1 MGSAHHLVKVNIS
14 AKFEENPSIGKGFKE
29 RTQIHVKI

>member
-14 AKFEENPSIGKGFKE
+14 AKLEENPSIGVGFIE
-29 RTQIHVKI
+29 GTR